1 MAIKRP
7 KPTARNKMMDMLSR
21 RDHSELEV
29 RKKLRGKFEPDE
41 IEAAI
46 FYGKDRGWLPD
57 SEIAQTQLAEKA
69 AQSLHRKKKG
79 INYINHFLSERG
91 LPQVRPDD
99 ELELEKALSLVENKN
114 FRWSSL
120 DSEKKQKVKAKLGRF
135 LQARGFE
142 SAIVRKVIYEKLR
155 NT

>member
-1 MAIKRP
+1 MAMKRP

-29 RKKLRGKFEPDE
+29 RKKLRGKFEAEE
-41 IEAAI
+41 IDAAI
-46 FYGKDRGWLPD
+46 DYGKERGWLPD
-57 SEIAQTQLAEKA
+57 TEVAQTQLAEKA
-69 AQSLHRKKKG
+69 AQSLHRKRKG

-91 LPQVRPDD
+91 LPEVRPDD
-99 ELELEKALSLVENKN
+99 ELELEKALSLVENKSFN
-114 FRWSSL
+114 WSKL
-120 DSEKKQKVKAKLGRF
+120 DSDKKQKVKAKLGRF

-142 SAIVRKVIYEKLR
+142 NAIVRKVIYEKLR